1 MVEKKHVEIQRH
13 GHLRKKRTFICVL
26 YVWMDVWMDGWMDV
40 CIHKYKYKYV
50 YIYILISVIMCIYIY
65 IHIYIH
71 IYVYIDIYTHVTHW
85 LFDCRMQTFQLV
97 LARLA
102 QVGNK
107 SEISDSEI
115 LAAQCQ
121 SAN

>member
-1 MVEKKHVEIQRH
+1 M
-13 GHLRKKRTFICVL
+13 CV
-26 YVWMDVWMDGWMDV
+26 YTSISINM
-40 CIHKYKYKYV
+40 CI
-50 YIYILISVIMCIYIY
+50 YIYINKCNNVYIYIY